1 MLRNHP
7 ATYTVSGS
15 DETVYSVACAFGD
28 IDPARIAQ
36 ANNIS
41 VSASLNA
48 GQTLNIP

>member
-1 MLRNHP
+1 
-7 ATYTVSGS
+7 
-15 DETVYSVACAFGD
+15 VYSVACAFGD

-41 VSASLNA
+41 VGASLSA